1 MKNYKKERDFIFQN
15 RSKLGV
21 MTGTSLLTTLICS
34 SVVQASDIDIYQQAR
49 SGKIT
54 LMLMLDISGSMKGQ
68 TACDLPSG
76 ASYIASGTEA
86 ITSTVPY
93 TRAYCEATG
102 SNKVYLYR
110 SYSKGTGRN
119 KVYYYEECTNKPTKY
134 QDCSGTY
141 LGKTMTG
148 LPPATT
154 GTEGPYSGYTYS
166 YSSDVVKY
174 YDRITRV
181 KDGVFDLLNGN
192 TAKGIDALSD
202 DKVIGLSTLGVV
214 YNNQSY
220 SMGRVLVPARPLGD
234 LVGGST
240 QRSLLLSAVSGLPAQ
255 TNTPTARSYAEA
267 ASYLMGTSTNSANL
281 QVYFQNNYGSYAVCD
296 NWDANGACIGTWSN
310 WNSGSLPSGYI
321 KGSSGTLGGY
331 SGYYYYGPH
340 PYSGFPLSV
349 TESKKIG
356 LLSYKIPDSLT
367 QTDSIKQCSGQGVY
381 VLTDGE
387 PNNNLGSQN
396 LMQTA
401 LSTKGSSFSCTNT
414 ADGWDCIHKFALK
427 LLDATANPLGL
438 KIRTAVVGFGS
449 EFNDAPSYNKT
460 LTQAQN
466 IANLGTIDTNVKK
479 AAYWGIIGEGGWY
492 SGSSSQDIVNSVND
506 FIDNLSTDIPAVTT
520 GTPTIPQDEL
530 NPTAIQNY
538 AYYPQFQPTPDK
550 NYQLWAGNLKKYN
563 VNNSGRLTDK
573 NNTLIVDSQGKLLAN
588 NDLWSPDVQDDV
600 KDADETTYGSQKFA
614 WMGGVKS
621 QLALRTS
628 ATNTDTANRKLLTNR
643 SISGTGTTL
652 TISESSANALK
663 QINLSYLTEDSY
675 KEDPQ
680 RGYLMNLLGYAVDA
694 TKPETI
700 NATLLSTASELRQV
714 GAVMHSSPILI
725 TNKGEITY
733 SNNTL
738 GSKNREDYIV
748 FGSTQGLLHV
758 VDAST
763 GKEKFAFVPN
773 EMVDNQYKA
782 FAKFDSTNGGMQNL
796 FYGVDGPW
804 KAYTEFVADSSG
816 NLTVGT
822 GKGNLKGKQYVYGG
836 LRMGGNSYYA
846 LDLADIN
853 NPKLKFH
860 IDPLNQKIYANG
872 ASKTVSALQYMG
884 QSWSK
889 PTIAWVKW
897 GGVRKLVMFVGG
909 GYDAGYENDSYS
921 QTNKTGAGVY
931 MFDAENGDLL
941 WWASDNATASSA
953 ATTTS
958 GLIATKNSNLQ
969 YSVVSEIKAI
979 DRDADGLVDHLY
991 FGDLGGQAFRID
1003 LNNSSS
1009 TIGGFATRVVR
1020 LLNLHNG
1027 QYSPRFYEQPAF
1039 SIYDYE
1045 RTPFAVITLGSGN
1058 RSKPLAEY
1066 TVGSSYDYDAIYNI
1080 YDKDVARR
1088 DLYADITL
1096 NTEAKNTT
1104 AANPLA
1110 EITDTNRFSNKTL
1123 AAPYSSNG
1131 WFYRFKSNKQQ
1142 SEKIMSVP
1150 LVINNDLFVS
1160 TFDAS
1165 KSGLAGD
1172 CGAGV
1177 KGESFVNLFCM
1188 PYGQCA
1194 SGTKDT
1200 YRLSLGAGITS
1211 ASIGAADTAGS
1222 TRLIVANVDT
1232 SNIQDNLIKDKRYGT
1247 KLALIPQRW
1256 YEKN

>member
-1 MKNYKKERDFIFQN
+1 MKNYKKERDSIFQN
-15 RSKLGV
+15 LSGLGV
-21 MTGTSLLTTLICS
+21 MTGTFFLTTLICS

-76 ASYIASGTEA
+76 ATYISSGTEA
-86 ITSTVPY
+86 ATTSIPY
-93 TRAYCEATG
+93 ERAFCEATG
-102 SNKVYLYR
+102 NNRIYLYR
-110 SYSKGTGRN
+110 TYK
-119 KVYYYEECTNKPTKY
+119 K
-134 QDCSGTY
+134 SGTTY
-141 LGKTMTG
+141 YQECSNKAVDYTSCIWGNETKG
-148 LPPATT
+148 SKP
-154 GTEGPYSGYTYS
+154 SGVTYTSSTSNSSGGRTYTNY
-166 YSSDVVKY
+166 YSSDTVRY

-181 KDGVFDLLNGN
+181 KDGVFDLLKGN
-192 TAKGIDALSD
+192 TAKGINALSD

-220 SMGRVLVPARPLGD
+220 NMGRVLVPARPLGD
-234 LVGGST
+234 LVGGFT
-240 QRSLLLSAVSGLPAQ
+240 QRALLLSAVSGLPAQ
-255 TNTPTARSYAEA
+255 TYTPTARSYAEV
-267 ASYLMGTSTNSANL
+267 ASYLMGTATNGANL

-296 NWDANGACIGTWSN
+296 NWDANGACIGAWDG
-310 WNSGSLPSGYI
+310 WYSGALPSNYT

-349 TESKKIG
+349 AESKKIDI
-356 LLSYKIPDSLT
+356 LSYKIPDSLI
-367 QTDSIKQCSGQGVY
+367 QTDSIKQCSGQGIY
-381 VLTDGE
+381 VLTDGV
-387 PNNNLGSQN
+387 PNKNLGSQN

-401 LSTKGSSFSCTNT
+401 LSSKGSSFSCANT
-414 ADGWDCIHKFALK
+414 DDGWDCIHNFALK

-460 LTQAQN
+460 LTQGQN

-492 SGSSSQDIVNSVND
+492 SGSSSEDIVNSVND

-643 SISGTGTTL
+643 SISGTGATL

-748 FGSTQGLLHV
+748 FGSTQGLLHA

-872 ASKTVSALQYMG
+872 TSKTVSALQYMG

-1232 SNIQDNLIKDKRYGT
+1232 SNIQGNLIKDKRYGT

>member
-1 MKNYKKERDFIFQN
+1 MKNYKKERDSIFQN

-21 MTGTSLLTTLICS
+21 MTGTSLLTSLICS
-34 SVVQASDIDIYQQAR
+34 GVVYASDIDIYQQAR

-68 TACDLPSG
+68 TACDLPTG
-76 ASYIASGTEA
+76 ANYISSGTEA
-86 ITSTVPY
+86 VTSTVPY
-93 TRAYCEATG
+93 TRSYCEATG
-102 SNKVYLYR
+102 TNKVYLYR

-119 KVYYYEECTNKPTKY
+119 KVNYYEECTNKPTNY
-134 QDCSGTY
+134 QDCTGSY
-141 LGKTMTG
+141 LGKTMIG
-148 LPPATT
+148 SPPATT
-154 GTEGPYSGYTYS
+154 GSDGPYNGYTYS
-166 YSSDVVKY
+166 YSSDVVRY

-181 KDGVFDLLNGN
+181 KDGVFDLLKGN
-192 TAKGIDALSD
+192 TAKGITALSD

-214 YNNQSY
+214 YNNQY
-220 SMGRVLVPARPLGD
+220 YNMGRVLVPARPLGD
-234 LVGGST
+234 VVNGST
-240 QRSLLLSAVSGLPAQ
+240 QRALLLSAVSALPAQ
-255 TNTPTARSYAEA
+255 TYTPTARSYAET
-267 ASYLMGTSTNSANL
+267 ASYLMGTVTNAAKL
-281 QVYFQNNYGSYAVCD
+281 QAYFQNIYGSYAVCD
-296 NWDANGACIGTWSN
+296 NWDANGVCIGN
-310 WNSGSLPSGYI
+310 WDGWYSSALPSGYT
-321 KGSSGTLGGY
+321 KGSSGSLGGY
-331 SGYYYYGPH
+331 GGYYYYGPH

-349 TESKKIG
+349 SESKKID
-356 LLSYKIPDSLT
+356 LSSYQTPDSLT
-367 QTDSIKQCSGQGVY
+367 QTDNIKQCSGQGIY

-387 PNNNLGSQN
+387 PNKNSGSQN
-396 LMQTA
+396 LMQSA
-401 LSTKGSSFSCTNT
+401 LSNKGSSFSCANT
-414 ADGWDCIHKFALK
+414 DDGWDCIHKFALK

-449 EFNDAPSYNKT
+449 EFNDSPSYNKT

-466 IANLGTIDTNVKK
+466 IANLGTIDTNAKK

-492 SGSSSQDIVNSVND
+492 SGSSSQDIVKSVND

-563 VNNSGRLTDK
+563 VNSNGRLSDK

-588 NDLWSPDVQDDV
+588 YDLWSPDIQSTV

-652 TISESSANALK
+652 TISESSATTLK

-694 TKPETI
+694 TKPQTI

-748 FGSTQGLLHV
+748 FGTTQGLLHV

-804 KAYTEFVADSSG
+804 SAYTEYVADSSG

-822 GKGNLKGKQYVYGG
+822 GKNILKGKQYVYGG

-860 IDPLNQKIYANG
+860 IDPLNQKVYFNG
-872 ASKTVSALQYMG
+872 NSKTFDALQYMG

-909 GYDAGYENDSYS
+909 GYDAGYESDSYS

-958 GLIATKNSNLQ
+958 GLVATKNSNLK

-991 FGDLGGQAFRID
+991 FGDLGGQVFRID
-1003 LNNSSS
+1003 LNNNSN
-1009 TIGGFATRVVR
+1009 TIGGFAKRVVR
-1020 LLNLHNG
+1020 LLNLNNG
-1027 QYSPRFYEQPAF
+1027 QYSPRFYEEPAF

-1066 TVGSSYDYDAIYNI
+1066 TVGSLYDYDAIYNI

-1088 DLYADITL
+1088 DLYTDIAL

-1110 EITDTNRFSNKTL
+1110 EVTDTNRFSNKIL
-1123 AAPYSSNG
+1123 VAPYSSNG

-1142 SEKIMSVP
+1142 SEKIMSIP

-1194 SGTKDT
+1194 SGTAT
-1200 YRLSLGAGITS
+1200 TSRLSLGAGITS

-1232 SNIQDNLIKDKRYGT
+1232 TNIQGNLIKDKRYGT
-1247 KLALIPQRW
+1247 KLSLIPQRW

>member
-1 MKNYKKERDFIFQN
+1 
-15 RSKLGV
+15 
-21 MTGTSLLTTLICS
+21 MTGTSLLTSLICS
-34 SVVQASDIDIYQQAR
+34 GVVYASDIDIYQQAR

-68 TACDLPSG
+68 TACDLPTG
-76 ASYIASGTEA
+76 ANYISSGTEA
-86 ITSTVPY
+86 VTSTVPY
-93 TRAYCEATG
+93 TRSYCEATG
-102 SNKVYLYR
+102 TNKVYLYR

-119 KVYYYEECTNKPTKY
+119 KVNYYEECTNKPTNY
-134 QDCSGTY
+134 QDCTGSY
-141 LGKTMTG
+141 LGKTMIGST
-148 LPPATT
+148 PATT
-154 GTEGPYSGYTYS
+154 GSDGPYNGYTYS
-166 YSSDVVKY
+166 YSSDVVRY

-181 KDGVFDLLNGN
+181 KDGVFDLLKGN
-192 TAKGIDALSD
+192 TAKGITALSD

-214 YNNQSY
+214 YNNQY
-220 SMGRVLVPARPLGD
+220 YNMGRVLVPARPLGD
-234 LVGGST
+234 VVNGST
-240 QRSLLLSAVSGLPAQ
+240 QRALLLSAVSALPAQ
-255 TNTPTARSYAEA
+255 TYTPTARSYAET
-267 ASYLMGTSTNSANL
+267 ASYLMGTVTNAAKL
-281 QVYFQNNYGSYAVCD
+281 QAYFQNIYGSYAVCD
-296 NWDANGACIGTWSN
+296 NWDANGVCIGN
-310 WNSGSLPSGYI
+310 WDGWYSSALPSGYT
-321 KGSSGTLGGY
+321 KGSSGSLGGY
-331 SGYYYYGPH
+331 GGYYYYGPH

-349 TESKKIG
+349 SESKKID
-356 LLSYKIPDSLT
+356 LSSYQTPDSLT
-367 QTDSIKQCSGQGVY
+367 QTDNIKQCSGQGIY

-387 PNNNLGSQN
+387 PNKNSGSQN
-396 LMQTA
+396 LMQSA
-401 LSTKGSSFSCTNT
+401 LSNKGSSFSCANT
-414 ADGWDCIHKFALK
+414 DDGWDCIHKFALK

-449 EFNDAPSYNKT
+449 EFNDSPSYNKT

-466 IANLGTIDTNVKK
+466 IANLGTIDTNAKK

-492 SGSSSQDIVNSVND
+492 SGSSSQDIVKSVND

-563 VNNSGRLTDK
+563 VNSNGRLSDK

-588 NDLWSPDVQDDV
+588 YDLWSPDIQSTV

-652 TISESSANALK
+652 TISESSATTLK

-694 TKPETI
+694 TKPQTI

-748 FGSTQGLLHV
+748 FGTTQGLLHV

-804 KAYTEFVADSSG
+804 SAYTEYVADSSG

-822 GKGNLKGKQYVYGG
+822 GKNSLKGKQYVYGG

-860 IDPLNQKIYANG
+860 IDPLNQKVYFNG
-872 ASKTVSALQYMG
+872 NSKTFDALQYMG

-909 GYDAGYENDSYS
+909 GYDAGYESDSYS

-958 GLIATKNSNLQ
+958 GLVATKNSNLK

-991 FGDLGGQAFRID
+991 FGDLGGQVFRID
-1003 LNNSSS
+1003 LNNNSN
-1009 TIGGFATRVVR
+1009 TIGGFAKRVVR
-1020 LLNLHNG
+1020 LLNLNNG
-1027 QYSPRFYEQPAF
+1027 QYSPRFYEEPAF

-1066 TVGSSYDYDAIYNI
+1066 TVGSLYDYDAIYNI

-1088 DLYADITL
+1088 DLYTDIAL
-1096 NTEAKNTT
+1096 STEAKNTT

-1110 EITDTNRFSNKTL
+1110 EVTDTNRFSNKIL
-1123 AAPYSSNG
+1123 VAPYSSNG

-1142 SEKIMSVP
+1142 SEKIMSIP

-1194 SGTKDT
+1194 SGTAT
-1200 YRLSLGAGITS
+1200 TSRLSLGAGITS

-1232 SNIQDNLIKDKRYGT
+1232 TNIKGNLIKDKRYGT
-1247 KLALIPQRW
+1247 KLSLIPQRW

>member
-1 MKNYKKERDFIFQN
+1 MLQN
-15 RSKLGV
+15 CK
-21 MTGTSLLTTLICS
+21 
-34 SVVQASDIDIYQQAR
+34 A
-49 SGKIT
+49 
-54 LMLMLDISGSMKGQ
+54 
-68 TACDLPSG
+68 
-76 ASYIASGTEA
+76 
-86 ITSTVPY
+86 
-93 TRAYCEATG
+93 
-102 SNKVYLYR
+102 
-110 SYSKGTGRN
+110 
-119 KVYYYEECTNKPTKY
+119 
-134 QDCSGTY
+134 
-141 LGKTMTG
+141 
-148 LPPATT
+148 
-154 GTEGPYSGYTYS
+154 
-166 YSSDVVKY
+166 
-174 YDRITRV
+174 
-181 KDGVFDLLNGN
+181 
-192 TAKGIDALSD
+192 
-202 DKVIGLSTLGVV
+202 
-214 YNNQSY
+214 
-220 SMGRVLVPARPLGD
+220 
-234 LVGGST
+234 
-240 QRSLLLSAVSGLPAQ
+240 
-255 TNTPTARSYAEA
+255 
-267 ASYLMGTSTNSANL
+267 
-281 QVYFQNNYGSYAVCD
+281 YFQNIYGSYAVCD
-296 NWDANGACIGTWSN
+296 NWDANGVCIGN
-310 WNSGSLPSGYI
+310 WDGWYSSALPSGYT
-321 KGSSGTLGGY
+321 KGSSGSLGGY
-331 SGYYYYGPH
+331 GGYYYYGPH

-349 TESKKIG
+349 SESKKID
-356 LLSYKIPDSLT
+356 LSSYQTPDSLT
-367 QTDSIKQCSGQGVY
+367 QTDNIKQCSGQGIY

-387 PNNNLGSQN
+387 PNKNSGSQN
-396 LMQTA
+396 LMQSA
-401 LSTKGSSFSCTNT
+401 LSNKGSSFSCANT
-414 ADGWDCIHKFALK
+414 DDGWDCIHKFALK

-449 EFNDAPSYNKT
+449 EFNDSPSYNKT

-466 IANLGTIDTNVKK
+466 IANLGTIDTNAKK

-492 SGSSSQDIVNSVND
+492 SGSSSQDIVKSVND

-563 VNNSGRLTDK
+563 VNSNGRLSDK

-588 NDLWSPDVQDDV
+588 YDLWSPDIQSTV

-652 TISESSANALK
+652 TISESSATTLK

-694 TKPETI
+694 TKPQTI

-748 FGSTQGLLHV
+748 FGTTQGLLHV

-804 KAYTEFVADSSG
+804 SAYTEYVADSSG

-822 GKGNLKGKQYVYGG
+822 GKNSLKGKQYVYGG

-860 IDPLNQKIYANG
+860 IDPLNQKVYFNG
-872 ASKTVSALQYMG
+872 NSKTFDALQYMG

-909 GYDAGYENDSYS
+909 GYDAGYESDSYS

-958 GLIATKNSNLQ
+958 GLVATKNSNLK

-991 FGDLGGQAFRID
+991 FGDLGGQVFRID
-1003 LNNSSS
+1003 LNNNSN
-1009 TIGGFATRVVR
+1009 TIGGFAKRVVR
-1020 LLNLHNG
+1020 LLNLNNG
-1027 QYSPRFYEQPAF
+1027 QYSPRFYEEPAF

-1066 TVGSSYDYDAIYNI
+1066 TVGSLYDYDAIYNI

-1088 DLYADITL
+1088 DLYTDIAL
-1096 NTEAKNTT
+1096 STEAKNTT

-1110 EITDTNRFSNKTL
+1110 EVTDTNRFSNKIL
-1123 AAPYSSNG
+1123 VAPYSSNG

-1142 SEKIMSVP
+1142 SEKIMSIP

-1194 SGTKDT
+1194 SGTAT
-1200 YRLSLGAGITS
+1200 TSRLSLGAGITS

-1232 SNIQDNLIKDKRYGT
+1232 TNIKGNLIKDKRYGT
-1247 KLALIPQRW
+1247 KLSLIPQRW

>member
-1 MKNYKKERDFIFQN
+1 
-15 RSKLGV
+15 
-21 MTGTSLLTTLICS
+21 MTGTSLLTSLICS
-34 SVVQASDIDIYQQAR
+34 GVVYASDIDIYQQAR

-68 TACDLPSG
+68 TACDLPTG
-76 ASYIASGTEA
+76 ANYISSGTEA
-86 ITSTVPY
+86 VTSTVPY
-93 TRAYCEATG
+93 TRSYCEATG
-102 SNKVYLYR
+102 TNKVYLYR

-119 KVYYYEECTNKPTKY
+119 KVNYYEECTNKPTNY
-134 QDCSGTY
+134 QDCTGSY
-141 LGKTMTG
+141 LGKTMIG
-148 LPPATT
+148 SPPATT
-154 GTEGPYSGYTYS
+154 GSDGPYNGYTYS
-166 YSSDVVKY
+166 YSSDVVRY

-181 KDGVFDLLNGN
+181 KDGVFDLLKGN
-192 TAKGIDALSD
+192 TAKGITALSD

-214 YNNQSY
+214 YNNQY
-220 SMGRVLVPARPLGD
+220 YNMGRVLVPARPLGD
-234 LVGGST
+234 VVNGST
-240 QRSLLLSAVSGLPAQ
+240 QRALLLSAVSALPAQ
-255 TNTPTARSYAEA
+255 TYTPTARSYAET
-267 ASYLMGTSTNSANL
+267 ASYLMGTVTNAAKL
-281 QVYFQNNYGSYAVCD
+281 QAYFQNIYGSYAVCD
-296 NWDANGACIGTWSN
+296 NWDANGVCIGN
-310 WNSGSLPSGYI
+310 WDGWYSSALPSGYT
-321 KGSSGTLGGY
+321 KGSSGSLGGY
-331 SGYYYYGPH
+331 GGYYYYGPH

-349 TESKKIG
+349 SESKKID
-356 LLSYKIPDSLT
+356 LSSYQTPDSLT
-367 QTDSIKQCSGQGVY
+367 QTDNIKQCSGQGIY

-387 PNNNLGSQN
+387 PNKNSGSQN
-396 LMQTA
+396 LMQSA
-401 LSTKGSSFSCTNT
+401 LSNKGSSFSCANT
-414 ADGWDCIHKFALK
+414 DDGWDCIHKFALK

-449 EFNDAPSYNKT
+449 EFNDSPSYNKT

-466 IANLGTIDTNVKK
+466 IANLGTIDTNAKK

-492 SGSSSQDIVNSVND
+492 SGSSSQDIVKSVND

-563 VNNSGRLTDK
+563 VNSNGRLSDK

-588 NDLWSPDVQDDV
+588 YDLWSPDIQSTV

-652 TISESSANALK
+652 TISESSATTLK

-694 TKPETI
+694 TKPQTI

-748 FGSTQGLLHV
+748 FGTTQGLLHV

-773 EMVDNQYKA
+773 EMIDNQYKA

-804 KAYTEFVADSSG
+804 SAYTEYVADSSG

-822 GKGNLKGKQYVYGG
+822 GKNSLKGKQYVYGG

-860 IDPLNQKIYANG
+860 IDPLNQKVYFNG
-872 ASKTVSALQYMG
+872 NSKTFDALQYMG

-909 GYDAGYENDSYS
+909 GYDAGYESDSYS

-958 GLIATKNSNLQ
+958 GLVATKNSNLK

-991 FGDLGGQAFRID
+991 FGDLGGQVFRID
-1003 LNNSSS
+1003 LNNNSN
-1009 TIGGFATRVVR
+1009 TIGGFAKRVVR
-1020 LLNLHNG
+1020 LLNLNNG
-1027 QYSPRFYEQPAF
+1027 QYSPRFYEEPAF

-1066 TVGSSYDYDAIYNI
+1066 TVGSLYDYDAIYNI

-1088 DLYADITL
+1088 DLYTDIAL

-1110 EITDTNRFSNKTL
+1110 EVTDTNRFSNKIL
-1123 AAPYSSNG
+1123 VAPYSSNG

-1142 SEKIMSVP
+1142 SEKIMSIP

-1194 SGTKDT
+1194 SGTAT
-1200 YRLSLGAGITS
+1200 TSRLSLGAGITS

-1232 SNIQDNLIKDKRYGT
+1232 TNIQGNLIKDKRYGT
-1247 KLALIPQRW
+1247 KLSLIPQRW

>member
-1 MKNYKKERDFIFQN
+1 
-15 RSKLGV
+15 
-21 MTGTSLLTTLICS
+21 MTGTSLLTSLICS
-34 SVVQASDIDIYQQAR
+34 GVVYASDIDIYQQAR

-68 TACDLPSG
+68 TACDLPTG
-76 ASYIASGTEA
+76 ANYISSGTEA
-86 ITSTVPY
+86 VTSTVPY
-93 TRAYCEATG
+93 TRSYCEATG
-102 SNKVYLYR
+102 TNKVYLYR

-119 KVYYYEECTNKPTKY
+119 KVNYYEECTNKPTNY
-134 QDCSGTY
+134 QDCTGSY
-141 LGKTMTG
+141 LGKTMIG
-148 LPPATT
+148 SPPATT
-154 GTEGPYSGYTYS
+154 GSDGPYNGYTYS
-166 YSSDVVKY
+166 YSSDVVRY

-181 KDGVFDLLNGN
+181 KDGVFDLLKGN
-192 TAKGIDALSD
+192 TAKGITALSD

-214 YNNQSY
+214 YNNQY
-220 SMGRVLVPARPLGD
+220 YNMGRVLVPARPLGD
-234 LVGGST
+234 VVNGST
-240 QRSLLLSAVSGLPAQ
+240 QRALLLSAVSALPAQ
-255 TNTPTARSYAEA
+255 TYTPTARSYAET
-267 ASYLMGTSTNSANL
+267 ASYLMGTVTNAAKL
-281 QVYFQNNYGSYAVCD
+281 QAYFQNIYGSYAVCD
-296 NWDANGACIGTWSN
+296 NWDANGVCIGN
-310 WNSGSLPSGYI
+310 WDGWYSSALPSGYT
-321 KGSSGTLGGY
+321 KGSSGSLGGY
-331 SGYYYYGPH
+331 GGYYYYGPH

-349 TESKKIG
+349 SESKKID
-356 LLSYKIPDSLT
+356 LSSYQTPDSLT
-367 QTDSIKQCSGQGVY
+367 QTDNIKQCSGQGIY

-387 PNNNLGSQN
+387 PNKNSGSQN
-396 LMQTA
+396 LMQSA
-401 LSTKGSSFSCTNT
+401 LSNKGSSFSCANT
-414 ADGWDCIHKFALK
+414 DDGWDCIHKFALK

-449 EFNDAPSYNKT
+449 EFNDSPSYNKT

-466 IANLGTIDTNVKK
+466 IANLGTIDTNAKK

-492 SGSSSQDIVNSVND
+492 SGSSSQDIVKSVND

-563 VNNSGRLTDK
+563 VNSNGRLSDK

-588 NDLWSPDVQDDV
+588 YDLWSPDIQSTV

-652 TISESSANALK
+652 TISESSATTLK

-694 TKPETI
+694 TKPQTI

-748 FGSTQGLLHV
+748 FGTTQGLLHV

-804 KAYTEFVADSSG
+804 SAYTEYVADSSG

-822 GKGNLKGKQYVYGG
+822 GKNSLKGKQYVYGG

-860 IDPLNQKIYANG
+860 IDPLNQKVYFNG
-872 ASKTVSALQYMG
+872 NSKTFDALQYMG

-909 GYDAGYENDSYS
+909 GYDAGYESDSYS

-958 GLIATKNSNLQ
+958 GLVATKNSNLK

-991 FGDLGGQAFRID
+991 FGDLGGQVFRID
-1003 LNNSSS
+1003 LNNNSN
-1009 TIGGFATRVVR
+1009 TIGGFAKRVVR
-1020 LLNLHNG
+1020 LLNLNNG
-1027 QYSPRFYEQPAF
+1027 QYSPRFYEEPAF

-1066 TVGSSYDYDAIYNI
+1066 TVGSLYDYDAIYNI

-1088 DLYADITL
+1088 DLYTDIAL
-1096 NTEAKNTT
+1096 STEAKNTT

-1110 EITDTNRFSNKTL
+1110 EVTDTNRFSNKIL
-1123 AAPYSSNG
+1123 VAPYSSNG

-1142 SEKIMSVP
+1142 SEKIMSIP

-1194 SGTKDT
+1194 SGTAT
-1200 YRLSLGAGITS
+1200 TSRLSLGAGITS

-1232 SNIQDNLIKDKRYGT
+1232 TNIQGNLIKDKRYGT
-1247 KLALIPQRW
+1247 KLSLIPQRW

>member
-1 MKNYKKERDFIFQN
+1 MKNYKKERDSIFQN

-21 MTGTSLLTTLICS
+21 MTGTSLLTSLICS
-34 SVVQASDIDIYQQAR
+34 GVVYASDIDIYQQAR

-68 TACDLPSG
+68 TACDLPTG
-76 ASYIASGTEA
+76 ANYISSGTEA
-86 ITSTVPY
+86 VTSTVPY
-93 TRAYCEATG
+93 TRSYCEATG
-102 SNKVYLYR
+102 TNKVYLYR

-119 KVYYYEECTNKPTKY
+119 KVNYYEECTNKPTNY
-134 QDCSGTY
+134 QDCTGSY
-141 LGKTMTG
+141 LGKTMIG
-148 LPPATT
+148 SPPATT
-154 GTEGPYSGYTYS
+154 GSDGPYNGYTYS
-166 YSSDVVKY
+166 YSSDVVRY

-181 KDGVFDLLNGN
+181 KDGVFDLLKGN
-192 TAKGIDALSD
+192 TAKGITALSD

-214 YNNQSY
+214 YNNQY
-220 SMGRVLVPARPLGD
+220 YNMGRVLVPARPLGD
-234 LVGGST
+234 VVNGST
-240 QRSLLLSAVSGLPAQ
+240 QRALLLSAVSALPAQ
-255 TNTPTARSYAEA
+255 TYTPTARSYAET
-267 ASYLMGTSTNSANL
+267 ASYLMGTVTNAAKL
-281 QVYFQNNYGSYAVCD
+281 QAYFQNIYGSYAVCD
-296 NWDANGACIGTWSN
+296 NWDANGVCIGN
-310 WNSGSLPSGYI
+310 WDGWYSSALPSGYT
-321 KGSSGTLGGY
+321 KGSSGSLGGY
-331 SGYYYYGPH
+331 GGYYYYGPH

-349 TESKKIG
+349 SESKKID
-356 LLSYKIPDSLT
+356 LSSYQTPDSLT
-367 QTDSIKQCSGQGVY
+367 QTDNIKQCSGQGIY

-387 PNNNLGSQN
+387 PNKNSGSQN
-396 LMQTA
+396 LMQSA
-401 LSTKGSSFSCTNT
+401 LSNKGSSFSCANT
-414 ADGWDCIHKFALK
+414 DDGWDCIHKFALK

-449 EFNDAPSYNKT
+449 EFNDSPSYNKT

-466 IANLGTIDTNVKK
+466 IANLGTIDTNAKK

-492 SGSSSQDIVNSVND
+492 SGSSSQDIVKSVND

-563 VNNSGRLTDK
+563 VNSNGRLSDK

-588 NDLWSPDVQDDV
+588 YDLWSPDIQSTV

-652 TISESSANALK
+652 TISESSATTLK

-694 TKPETI
+694 TKPQTI

-748 FGSTQGLLHV
+748 FGTTQGLLHV

-773 EMVDNQYKA
+773 EMIDNQYKA

-804 KAYTEFVADSSG
+804 SAYTEYVADSSG

-822 GKGNLKGKQYVYGG
+822 GKNSLKGKQYVYGG

-860 IDPLNQKIYANG
+860 IDPLNQKVYFNG
-872 ASKTVSALQYMG
+872 NSKTFDALQYMG

-909 GYDAGYENDSYS
+909 GYDAGYESDSYS

-958 GLIATKNSNLQ
+958 GLVATKNSNLK

-991 FGDLGGQAFRID
+991 FGDLGGQVFRID
-1003 LNNSSS
+1003 LNNNSN
-1009 TIGGFATRVVR
+1009 TIGGFAKRVVR
-1020 LLNLHNG
+1020 LLNLNNG
-1027 QYSPRFYEQPAF
+1027 QYSPRFYEEPAF

-1066 TVGSSYDYDAIYNI
+1066 TVGSLYDYDAIYNI

-1088 DLYADITL
+1088 DLYTDIAL

-1110 EITDTNRFSNKTL
+1110 EVTDTNRFSNKIL
-1123 AAPYSSNG
+1123 VAPYSSNG

-1142 SEKIMSVP
+1142 SEKIMSIP

-1194 SGTKDT
+1194 SGTAT
-1200 YRLSLGAGITS
+1200 TSRLSLGAGITS

-1232 SNIQDNLIKDKRYGT
+1232 TNIQGNLIKDKRYGT
-1247 KLALIPQRW
+1247 KLSLIPQRW

>member
-1 MKNYKKERDFIFQN
+1 MKNYKKERDSIFQN

-21 MTGTSLLTTLICS
+21 MTGTSLLTSLICS
-34 SVVQASDIDIYQQAR
+34 GVVYASDIDIYQQAR

-68 TACDLPSG
+68 TACDLPTG
-76 ASYIASGTEA
+76 ANYISSGTEA
-86 ITSTVPY
+86 VTSTVPY
-93 TRAYCEATG
+93 TRSYCEATG
-102 SNKVYLYR
+102 TNKVYLYR

-119 KVYYYEECTNKPTKY
+119 KVNYYEECTNKPTNY
-134 QDCSGTY
+134 QDCTGSY
-141 LGKTMTG
+141 LGKTMIG
-148 LPPATT
+148 SPPATT
-154 GTEGPYSGYTYS
+154 GSDGPYNGYTYS
-166 YSSDVVKY
+166 YSSDVVRY

-181 KDGVFDLLNGN
+181 KDGVFDLLKGN
-192 TAKGIDALSD
+192 TAKGITALSD

-214 YNNQSY
+214 YNNQY
-220 SMGRVLVPARPLGD
+220 YNMGRVLVPARPLGD
-234 LVGGST
+234 VVNGST
-240 QRSLLLSAVSGLPAQ
+240 QRALLLSAVSALPAQ
-255 TNTPTARSYAEA
+255 TYTPTARSYAET
-267 ASYLMGTSTNSANL
+267 ASYLMGTVTNAAKL
-281 QVYFQNNYGSYAVCD
+281 QAYFQNIYGSYAVCD
-296 NWDANGACIGTWSN
+296 NWDANGVCIGN
-310 WNSGSLPSGYI
+310 WDGWYSSSLPSGYT
-321 KGSSGTLGGY
+321 KGSSGSLGGY
-331 SGYYYYGPH
+331 GGYYYYGPH

-349 TESKKIG
+349 SESKKID
-356 LLSYKIPDSLT
+356 LSSYQTPDSLT
-367 QTDSIKQCSGQGVY
+367 QTDNIKQCSGQGIY

-387 PNNNLGSQN
+387 PNKNSGSQN
-396 LMQTA
+396 LMQSA
-401 LSTKGSSFSCTNT
+401 LSNKGSSFSCANT
-414 ADGWDCIHKFALK
+414 DDGWDCIHKFALK

-449 EFNDAPSYNKT
+449 EFNDSPSYNKT

-466 IANLGTIDTNVKK
+466 IANLGTIDTNAKK

-492 SGSSSQDIVNSVND
+492 SGSSSQDIVKSVND

-563 VNNSGRLTDK
+563 VNSNGRLSDK

-588 NDLWSPDVQDDV
+588 YDLWSPDIQSTV

-652 TISESSANALK
+652 TISESSATTLK

-694 TKPETI
+694 TKPQTI

-748 FGSTQGLLHV
+748 FGTTQGLLHV

-804 KAYTEFVADSSG
+804 SAYTEYVADSSG

-822 GKGNLKGKQYVYGG
+822 GKNSLKGKQYVYGG

-860 IDPLNQKIYANG
+860 IDPLNQKVYFNG
-872 ASKTVSALQYMG
+872 NSKTFDALQYMG

-909 GYDAGYENDSYS
+909 GYDAGYESDSYS

-958 GLIATKNSNLQ
+958 GLVATKNSNLK

-991 FGDLGGQAFRID
+991 FGDLGGQVFRID
-1003 LNNSSS
+1003 LNNNSN
-1009 TIGGFATRVVR
+1009 TIGGFAKRVVR
-1020 LLNLHNG
+1020 LLNLNNG
-1027 QYSPRFYEQPAF
+1027 QYSPRFYEEPAF

-1066 TVGSSYDYDAIYNI
+1066 TVGSLYDYDAIYNI

-1088 DLYADITL
+1088 DLYTDIAL

-1110 EITDTNRFSNKTL
+1110 EVTDTNRFSNKIL
-1123 AAPYSSNG
+1123 VAPYSSNG

-1142 SEKIMSVP
+1142 SEKIMSIP

-1194 SGTKDT
+1194 SGTVT
-1200 YRLSLGAGITS
+1200 TSRLSLGAGITS

-1232 SNIQDNLIKDKRYGT
+1232 TNIQGNLIKDKRYGT
-1247 KLALIPQRW
+1247 KLSLIPQRW

>member
-1 MKNYKKERDFIFQN
+1 MKNYKKERDSIFQN
-15 RSKLGV
+15 CSKLGV
-21 MTGTSLLTTLICS
+21 MTGTSLLTSLICS
-34 SVVQASDIDIYQQAR
+34 GVVHASDIDIYQQAR

-68 TACDLPSG
+68 TACDLPTG
-76 ASYIASGTEA
+76 ANYISSGTEA
-86 ITSTVPY
+86 ITLTVPY
-93 TRAYCEATG
+93 TRAYCDATG

-119 KVYYYEECTNKPTKY
+119 KVNYYEECTNKPTNY
-134 QDCSGTY
+134 QDCTGSY

-166 YSSDVVKY
+166 YSSDVVRY

-192 TAKGIDALSD
+192 TAKGITALSD

-255 TNTPTARSYAEA
+255 TNTPTARSYAEV
-267 ASYLMGTSTNSANL
+267 ASYLMGTSTNSAKL

-310 WNSGSLPSGYI
+310 WNSGSLPSGYT

-340 PYSGFPLSV
+340 PYSGFPFSV
-349 TESKKIG
+349 TESKKID
-356 LLSYKIPDSLT
+356 LLSYRIPDSLT

-401 LSTKGSSFSCTNT
+401 LSSQGSSFSCTNT

-449 EFNDAPSYNKT
+449 EFNDSPSYNKT

-466 IANLGTIDTNVKK
+466 IANLGTIDTNAKK

-492 SGSSSQDIVNSVND
+492 SGSSSQDIVKSVND

-563 VNNSGRLTDK
+563 VNSNGRLTDK

-588 NDLWSPDVQDDV
+588 YDLWSPDIQDTV
-600 KDADETTYGSQKFA
+600 KNADETTYGSQKFA

-643 SISGTGTTL
+643 NISGTGTTL
-652 TISESSANALK
+652 AIGESPATTLK

-694 TKPETI
+694 TKPQTI
-700 NATLLSTASELRQV
+700 DAKLLSTASELRQV

-748 FGSTQGLLHV
+748 FGTTQGLLHV

-804 KAYTEFVADSSG
+804 SAYTEYVADSSG

-822 GKGNLKGKQYVYGG
+822 GKNSLKGKQYVYGG

-860 IDPLNQKIYANG
+860 IDPLNQKVYANG
-872 ASKTVSALQYMG
+872 NSKTFDALQYMG

-909 GYDAGYENDSYS
+909 GYDAGYESDTYS

-958 GLIATKNSNLQ
+958 GLVATKDSNLK
-969 YSVVSEIKAI
+969 YSVVSQIKAI

-991 FGDLGGQAFRID
+991 FGDLGGQVFRID
-1003 LNNSSS
+1003 LNNNST
-1009 TIGGFATRVVR
+1009 TIGGFAKRVVR
-1020 LLNLHNG
+1020 LLNLNNG
-1027 QYSPRFYEQPAF
+1027 QYSPRFYEEPAF

-1066 TVGSSYDYDAIYNI
+1066 TVGSLYDYDAIYNI

-1088 DLYADITL
+1088 DLYTDITL
-1096 NTEAKNTT
+1096 NTEAKGTT

-1110 EITDTNRFSNKTL
+1110 EVTDTNRFSNKIL
-1123 AAPYSSNG
+1123 VAPYSSNG

-1194 SGTKDT
+1194 SGTAT
-1200 YRLSLGAGITS
+1200 TSRLSLGAGITA

-1232 SNIQDNLIKDKRYGT
+1232 TNIQDNLIKDKRYGT
-1247 KLALIPQRW
+1247 KLSLIPQRW

>member
-1 MKNYKKERDFIFQN
+1 MKNYKKERDSIFQN

-21 MTGTSLLTTLICS
+21 MTGTSLLTSLICS
-34 SVVQASDIDIYQQAR
+34 GVVYASDIDIYQQAR

-68 TACDLPSG
+68 TACDLPTG
-76 ASYIASGTEA
+76 ANYISSGTEA
-86 ITSTVPY
+86 VTSTVPY
-93 TRAYCEATG
+93 TRSYCEATG
-102 SNKVYLYR
+102 TNKVYLYR

-119 KVYYYEECTNKPTKY
+119 KVNYYEECTNKPTNY
-134 QDCSGTY
+134 QDCTGSY
-141 LGKTMTG
+141 LGKTMIG
-148 LPPATT
+148 SPPATT
-154 GTEGPYSGYTYS
+154 GSDGPYNGYTYS
-166 YSSDVVKY
+166 YSSDVVRY

-181 KDGVFDLLNGN
+181 KDGVFDLLKGN
-192 TAKGIDALSD
+192 TAKGITALSD

-214 YNNQSY
+214 YNNQY
-220 SMGRVLVPARPLGD
+220 YNMGRVLVPARPLGD
-234 LVGGST
+234 VVNGST
-240 QRSLLLSAVSGLPAQ
+240 QRALLLSAVSALPAQ
-255 TNTPTARSYAEA
+255 TYTPTARSYAET
-267 ASYLMGTSTNSANL
+267 ASYLMGTVTNAAKL
-281 QVYFQNNYGSYAVCD
+281 QAYFQNIYGSYAVCD
-296 NWDANGACIGTWSN
+296 NWDANGVCIGN
-310 WNSGSLPSGYI
+310 WDGWYSSALPSGYT
-321 KGSSGTLGGY
+321 KGSSGSLGGY
-331 SGYYYYGPH
+331 GGYYYYGPH

-349 TESKKIG
+349 SESKKID
-356 LLSYKIPDSLT
+356 LSSYQTPDSLT
-367 QTDSIKQCSGQGVY
+367 QTDNIKQCSGQGIY

-387 PNNNLGSQN
+387 PNKNSGSQN
-396 LMQTA
+396 LMQSA
-401 LSTKGSSFSCTNT
+401 LSNKGSSFSCANT
-414 ADGWDCIHKFALK
+414 DDGWDCIHKFALK

-449 EFNDAPSYNKT
+449 EFNDSPSYNKT

-466 IANLGTIDTNVKK
+466 IANLGTIDTNAKK

-492 SGSSSQDIVNSVND
+492 SGSSSQDIVKSVND

-563 VNNSGRLTDK
+563 VNSNGRLSDK

-588 NDLWSPDVQDDV
+588 YDLWSPDIQSTV

-652 TISESSANALK
+652 TISESSATTLK

-694 TKPETI
+694 TKPQTI

-748 FGSTQGLLHV
+748 FGTTQGLLHV

-804 KAYTEFVADSSG
+804 SAYTEYVADSSG

-822 GKGNLKGKQYVYGG
+822 GKNSLKGKQYVYGG

-860 IDPLNQKIYANG
+860 IDPLNQKVYFNG
-872 ASKTVSALQYMG
+872 NSKTFDALQYMG

-909 GYDAGYENDSYS
+909 GYDAGYESDSYS

-958 GLIATKNSNLQ
+958 GLVATKNSNLK

-991 FGDLGGQAFRID
+991 FGDLGGQVFRID
-1003 LNNSSS
+1003 LNNNSN
-1009 TIGGFATRVVR
+1009 TIGGFAKRVVR
-1020 LLNLHNG
+1020 LLNLNNG
-1027 QYSPRFYEQPAF
+1027 QYSPRFYEEPAF

-1066 TVGSSYDYDAIYNI
+1066 TVGSLYDYDAIYNI

-1088 DLYADITL
+1088 DLYTDIAL
-1096 NTEAKNTT
+1096 STEAKNTT

-1110 EITDTNRFSNKTL
+1110 EVTDTNRFSNKIL
-1123 AAPYSSNG
+1123 VAPYSSNG

-1142 SEKIMSVP
+1142 SEKIMSIP

-1194 SGTKDT
+1194 SGTAT
-1200 YRLSLGAGITS
+1200 TSRLSLGAGITS

-1232 SNIQDNLIKDKRYGT
+1232 TNIKGNLIKDKRYGT
-1247 KLALIPQRW
+1247 KLSLIPQRW